1 VSRILQALGREKRL
15 APPSLIPAMP
25 AGYGTPGYGWWSEGM
40 VWNAASL
47 ADVEVS
53 ADQAMRLSAVF
64 GCLRILTDVISTLP
78 FDTFRRDR
86 GIRLPY
92 RPRPA
97 YLSFDPPQE
106 SRLVYLSQVML
117 SLLLDG
123 NAFVLTPR
131 DPYGVPLDLIVLDPT
146 LVTIER
152 QATGRIVYRVLGL
165 ERELTALDLMHI
177 RGMVLPGH
185 LRGVSPIRYAREVIA
200 GGSTAQEMG
209 RHVMSNLGVPP
220 AVIEVPADADGGTDE
235 DVQER
240 ARMIATAWK
249 QTHGGA
255 NAGSVGV
262 LLGGATLKAISI
274 SPEDMQWLDSKRM
287 TVQDICRFFGVPP
300 HLVADASNSTSW
312 GSGLA
317 EQNTAFGS
325 MTVSPWTERIEDAH
339 GRLLTTHGLT
349 DVFVRLNLDARLRA
363 APKDRAETVD
373 IQLRNGSMTINEAR
387 ALEDRPPVDW
397 GDQPFT
403 AAMPGAPGDGVADDQ
418 AAARFVAETVQ
429 KLYLGVPAVLS
440 PDEARTILNRAG
452 AQLTGPAPEPA
463 SPPAPA
469 TPTPGGQS

>member
-1 VSRILQALGREKRL
+1 VSRILRALGREERL
-15 APPSLIPAMP
+15 APPALIPALP
-25 AGYGTPGYGWWSEGM
+25 AGYGMPGYGWWSDGM
-40 VWNAASL
+40 VWNTTG
-47 ADVEVS
+47 ADPNVTPDE
-53 ADQAMRLSAVF
+53 AMRLSAVF

-78 FDTFRRDR
+78 FDTFRREDGVR
-86 GIRLPY
+86 RPY

-123 NAFVLTPR
+123 NAFVFTPR
-131 DPYGVPLDLIVLDPT
+131 DRLGVPTDLIVLDPS
-146 LVTIER
+146 LITIER
-152 QATGRIVYRVLGL
+152 RENGRIVYRVVGVDH
-165 ERELTALDLMHI
+165 EFGVLDVMHI
-177 RGMVLPGH
+177 RGMVLPGQ

-200 GGSTAQEMG
+200 GGRTAQEMG
-209 RHVMSNLGVPP
+209 RNVMGNMGVPP
-220 AVIEVPADADGGTDE
+220 AVIEVPADVDGGSDE
-235 DVQER
+235 AIQDR
-240 ARMIATAWK
+240 ARMIARSWK
-249 QTHGGA
+249 ETHGGA

-274 SPEDMQWLDSKRM
+274 SPEDMQWLDSKRF

-300 HLVADASNSTSW
+300 HLVADSSNSTSW

-339 GRLLTTHGLT
+339 GRLLTTHGLP

-373 IQLRNGSMTINEAR
+373 IQIRNNTMTINEAR
-387 ALEDRPPVDW
+387 ALEDRAPVPW
-397 GDQPFT
+397 GDVPLET
-403 AAMPGAPGDGVADDQ
+403 ASGDGAGEAQ
-418 AAARFVAETVQ
+418 EARFVAETLQ
-429 KLYLGVPAVLS
+429 KLYLGVPGVIT

-452 AQLTGPAPEPA
+452 AQLTGPSPVPTPEAPA
-463 SPPAPA
+463 SA
-469 TPTPGGQS
+469 TPGGTP

>member
-1 VSRILQALGREKRL
+1 VSRILRALGREEERL
-15 APPSLIPAMP
+15 APPALIPALP
-25 AGYGTPGYGWWSEGM
+25 AGYGQPGYGWWSEGM
-40 VWNAASL
+40 VWNAAPGAA
-47 ADVEVS
+47 ADVS
-53 ADQAMRLSAVF
+53 AEQAMRLSAVF

-78 FDTFRRDR
+78 FDTFRRQS
-86 GIRLPY
+86 GVRLPY

-97 YLSFDPPQE
+97 YLDFQPPQE
-106 SRLVYLSQVML
+106 SRLVYLAQVML

-123 NAFVLTPR
+123 NAFILTPR
-131 DPYGVPLDLIVLDPT
+131 DRLGVPLDLIVLDPT

-152 QATGRIVYRVLGL
+152 LATGRLIYRVVGL
-165 ERELTALDLMHI
+165 EQELGPLEVMHI

-185 LRGVSPIRYAREVIA
+185 LRGVSPIRYAREVVT
-200 GGSTAQEMG
+200 GGLTAQEMG
-209 RHVMSNLGVPP
+209 RNVMSNLGVPP

-274 SPEDMQWLDSKRM
+274 TPEDLQWLDSKRM

-300 HLVADASNSTSW
+300 HLVADSSNSTSW

-339 GRLLTTHGLT
+339 GRLLTTHGLP

-373 IQLRNGSMTINEAR
+373 IQLKNGSMTINEAR

-397 GDQPFT
+397 GDEPFT
-403 AAMPGAPGDGVADDQ
+403 AGAAGD
-418 AAARFVAETVQ
+418 AASMSDEARARFVAETVQ
-429 KLYLGVPAVLS
+429 KLYLGVPAILS
-440 PDEARTILNRAG
+440 PDEARDILNRAG
-452 AQLTGPAPEPA
+452 ARLTGPAPEPP

-469 TPTPGGQS
+469 TQTPGGQP